1 MEQSRGLGVVYKS
14 QTEVTVVKK
23 DNKNVLRQIIYFD
36 FDNFNLS
43 SVSKKKVK
51 QFVDSHKKE
60 INEYL
65 IVGHTDTKGTKK
77 YNLSLSIK
85 RANVVKELLI
95 NYGIDNNKIKILG
108 RGENQLAIITPDETR
123 QPANRRVE
131 IKKTN

>member
-1 MEQSRGLGVVYKS
+1 MAKNYTFNANISCTATSSTGYSQSQSGAFTLNLTGIDQVETGR
-14 QTEVTVVKK
+14 
-23 DNKNVLRQIIYFD
+23 KNITTGG
-36 FDNFNLS
+36 
-43 SVSKKKVK
+43 
-51 QFVDSHKKE
+51 VDSHKKE